1 MSFSSKVAS
10 PSKNQ
15 VTETV
20 LDILVRV
27 TGVVERETVSGATN
41 PAMDL
46 RIDTDDLSVFIA
58 EVEKRFTTAYL
69 ATELSGSATREAA
82 AALAAEVGARHLETA
97 IQEAVECYRTQGL
110 PARLHLTGAT
120 DPRGTEEYNIA
131 LGDRR
136 AQAVRA
142 YLVSL
147 GIDGGRI
154 GVSSVGEEMA
164 QGSDEAGWAQDRA
177 VSAE

>member
-1 MSFSSKVAS
+1 MSFSSEVAS

-58 EVEKRFTTAYL
+58 EVEKRFHIDASQDEWL
-69 ATELSGSATREAA
+69 ALDGTIDSVSSLVS
-82 AALAAEVGARHLETA
+82 RHL
-97 IQEAVECYRTQGL
+97 
-110 PARLHLTGAT
+110 
-120 DPRGTEEYNIA
+120 
-131 LGDRR
+131 
-136 AQAVRA
+136 
-142 YLVSL
+142 SK
-147 GIDGGRI
+147 
-154 GVSSVGEEMA
+154 
-164 QGSDEAGWAQDRA
+164 
-177 VSAE
+177 